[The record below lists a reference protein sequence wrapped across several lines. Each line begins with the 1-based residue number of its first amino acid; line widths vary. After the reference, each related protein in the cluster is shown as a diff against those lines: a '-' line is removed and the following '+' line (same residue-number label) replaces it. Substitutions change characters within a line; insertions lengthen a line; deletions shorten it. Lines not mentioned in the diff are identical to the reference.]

1 MIRSIRWRLVLA
13 GAQALALA
21 LALSGMG
28 LAVLF
33 ERHVERVAVADLQ
46 DRALALAAMVQPA
59 GTRLRAPPDDP
70 LYDQPFSGHYW
81 QVELGE

>member
-13 GAQALALA
+13 GGLAIALA

-46 DRALALAAMVQPA
+46 ARALALAAIIA
-59 GTRLRAPPDDP
+59 CTACALRKATRYLFWSIRVRTSA
-70 LYDQPFSGHYW
+70 
-81 QVELGE
+81 